1 MMMMM
6 MTMQVEV
13 RIREADAL
21 NIHMFC
27 AHHPGLILSTMCALN
42 GFSLGVL
49 QVVIS
54 RFNRVVLDVFHAEL

>member
-1 MMMMM
+1 LRILCKIDDLMMMMT
-6 MTMQVEV
+6 TMQVEV
-13 RIREADAL
+13 RIREAEAL

-27 AHHPGLILSTMCALN
+27 AHHLGPILSTMCALN

-54 RFNRVVLDVFHAEL
+54 LLQ

>member
-1 MMMMM
+1 LRILCKIDDPMMMM

-27 AHHPGLILSTMCALN
+27 AHH
-42 GFSLGVL
+42 
-49 QVVIS
+49 Q
-54 RFNRVVLDVFHAEL
+54 D